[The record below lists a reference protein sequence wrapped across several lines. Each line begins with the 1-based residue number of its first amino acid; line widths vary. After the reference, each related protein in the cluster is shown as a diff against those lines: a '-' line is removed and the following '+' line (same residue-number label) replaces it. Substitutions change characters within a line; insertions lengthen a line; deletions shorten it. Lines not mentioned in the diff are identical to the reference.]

1 MKKEKIKIGLPENM
15 KLIGTFSLKD
25 KQDRQSVRVN
35 VGKDVTAVIIEKIV
49 GANNKIIIVVEKK
62 INKKTA

>member
-25 KQDRQSVRVN
+25 RPGRQSVKVN
-35 VGKDVTAVIIEKIV
+35 IGKNVKAILIEKIQ
-49 GANNKIIIVVEKK
+49 GANNKIIIVAEKK
-62 INKKTA
+62 MIEKIA